1 MAINL
6 QKAEFILSAVAPKFF
21 LRDGLPQVAFS
32 GRSNVGKSSVINR
45 LLNRKNFARVGAA
58 PGKTTQ
64 INYFKI
70 DNAFYLVDLP
80 GYGYAKVSKDER
92 DRWGKLMESYFAD
105 PELMT
110 LGVMIVDSRHKPTA
124 DDCTMAQWYREA
136 GCPFVVVA
144 NKLDKLK
151 KSQVEPNLQVIRETL
166 ELGEGDVVIPFSAE
180 KGTGRQELVSAILAS
195 VEGRKIPGACQ
206 GEQNLV

>member
-1 MAINL
+1 MSINL
-6 QKAEFILSAVAPKFF
+6 QNAEFILSAASARDF
-21 LRDGLPQVAFS
+21 LRDGLPQVAFA

-58 PGKTTQ
+58 PGKTIH

-70 DNAFYLVDLP
+70 DKTFYLVVLP
-80 GYGYAKVSKDER
+80 GYGYAKVSKSER
-92 DRWGKLMESYFAD
+92 DRWGRLMESYFAH

-124 DDCTMAQWYREA
+124 DDCTMAQWFKDT
-136 GCPFVVVA
+136 GCPLIVVA

-151 KSQVEPNLQVIRETL
+151 KSEIEPNLQRIRETL
-166 ELGEGDVVIPFSAE
+166 ELGEEVTVIPFSAE
-180 KGTGRQELVSAILAS
+180 KGTGKDELLRAIFA
-195 VEGRKIPGACQ
+195 GA
-206 GEQNLV
+206 GVN

>member
-6 QKAEFILSAVAPKFF
+6 QNAEFILSATTPKTF
-21 LRDGLPQVAFS
+21 LRDGLPQVAFA

-45 LLNRKNFARVGAA
+45 LLGRKNFARVGAA
-58 PGKTTQ
+58 PGKTVH

-70 DNAFYLVDLP
+70 DKTFYLVDLP
-80 GYGYAKVSKDER
+80 GYGYAKVSKAER
-92 DRWGKLMESYFAD
+92 DRWGKLMEDYFAD
-105 PELMT
+105 PDCMT

-124 DDCTMAQWYREA
+124 DDCTMAQWYKDT

-151 KSQVEPNLQVIRETL
+151 KREIEPNLQLIRETL
-166 ELGEGDVVIPFSAE
+166 ELDETVKVIPFSAE
-180 KGTGRQELVSAILAS
+180 KGDGKQELLQIIFNSFA
-195 VEGRKIPGACQ
+195 ED
-206 GEQNLV
+206 

>member
-1 MAINL
+1 MNYNRS
-6 QKAEFILSAVAPKFF
+6 EFQASYGLSSQ
-21 LRDGLPQVAFS
+21 LPESDRPEFVFS

-80 GYGYAKVSKDER
+80 GYGYAKVSKAER

-124 DDCTMAQWYREA
+124 DDCTMAQTS
-136 GCPFVVVA
+136 FMV
-144 NKLDKLK
+144 
-151 KSQVEPNLQVIRETL
+151 
-166 ELGEGDVVIPFSAE
+166 
-180 KGTGRQELVSAILAS
+180 
-195 VEGRKIPGACQ
+195 
-206 GEQNLV
+206 

>member
-6 QKAEFILSAVAPKFF
+6 QKAEVILSAVAPKFF

-80 GYGYAKVSKDER
+80 GYGYAKVSKAER

-124 DDCTMAQWYREA
+124 DDCTMARWYREA

>member
-1 MAINL
+1 MSINVH
-6 QKAEFILSAVAPKFF
+6 KAEFILSAASPKDFR
-21 LRDGLPQVAFS
+21 RDALPQVAFA

-80 GYGYAKVSKDER
+80 GYGYARVSKGER
-92 DRWGKLMESYFAD
+92 DRWGRLMEGYFAD

-110 LGVMIVDSRHKPTA
+110 LGVMIVDARHKPTA
-124 DDCTMAQWYREA
+124 DDCTMAQWYRGA
-136 GCPFVVVA
+136 GCPFLVVA

-151 KSQVEPNLQVIRETL
+151 KSEVEGNLQRIRETL
-166 ELGEGDVVIPFSAE
+166 ELGEEDMVIPFSAE
-180 KGTGRQELVSAILAS
+180 KGTGRDELLRAILSS
-195 VEGRKIPGACQ
+195 VEASS
-206 GEQNLV
+206 

>member
-6 QKAEFILSAVAPKFF
+6 QNAEFILSATTPKTF
-21 LRDGLPQVAFS
+21 LRDGLPQVAFA

-45 LLNRKNFARVGAA
+45 LLGRKNFARVGAA
-58 PGKTTQ
+58 PGKTVH

-70 DNAFYLVDLP
+70 DKTFYLVDLP
-80 GYGYAKVSKDER
+80 GYGYAKVSKAER
-92 DRWGKLMESYFAD
+92 DRWGKLMEDYFAD
-105 PELMT
+105 PDCMT

-124 DDCTMAQWYREA
+124 DDCTMAQWYKDT

-151 KSQVEPNLQVIRETL
+151 KREIEPNLQLIRETL
-166 ELGEGDVVIPFSAE
+166 ELDETVKVIPFSAE
-180 KGTGRQELVSAILAS
+180 KGDGKQELLQIIFESFA
-195 VEGRKIPGACQ
+195 ED
-206 GEQNLV
+206 